1 MIGVKIEAAK
11 ANLVRNSKAKELLLL
26 GYSDP
31 KQLDGEEEE
40 YRDLREV
47 WEAMKTAWGAV
58 SKLNDTPFQ
67 VYQHK
72 VVKEC
77 LEEKKEE
84 MQKLPNRIR

>member
-1 MIGVKIEAAK
+1 
-11 ANLVRNSKAKELLLL
+11 LLL

-40 YRDLREV
+40 YKDLREV
-47 WEAMKTAWGAV
+47 WGAV
-58 SKLNDTPFQ
+58 KSVWTAVAKLNDTPFQ

-72 VVKEC
+72 VVKEV

-84 MQKLPNRIR
+84 MQKLPNRIRQWPVYEVYMGFL